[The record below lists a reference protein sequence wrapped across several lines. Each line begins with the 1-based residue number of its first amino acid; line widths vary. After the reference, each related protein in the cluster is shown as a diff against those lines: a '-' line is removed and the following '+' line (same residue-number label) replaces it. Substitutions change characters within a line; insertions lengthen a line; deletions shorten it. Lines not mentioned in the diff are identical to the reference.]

1 MGSEEDTH
9 TCSIKEQQLGNGAN
23 HSRKENKQ
31 SRPQRWWG
39 PGSRC
44 PGSFAVPAE
53 EPGMSCL
60 GSLGPWCVTVPGP
73 GHPGRRDRLT
83 TGRGLVRLW
92 QSRES
97 VTPTPTAA
105 LPPKTRALPCMAPS
119 GSLFS
124 WLGLFC
130 HEPIVVTSNCLKCLT
145 WTFVPLGRPANFSSL
160 SP

>member
-1 MGSEEDTH
+1 MV
-9 TCSIKEQQLGNGAN
+9 GA
-23 HSRKENKQ
+23 RKQ
-31 SRPQRWWG
+31 VSWLLC
-39 PGSRC
+39 C
-44 PGSFAVPAE
+44 PGRGTRNVLSWFSGALVCDCPWPRPPGAERQADDWQRFGQAVAE
-53 EPGMSCL
+53 QGECDP
-60 GSLGPWCVTVPGP
+60 
-73 GHPGRRDRLT
+73 H
-83 TGRGLVRLW
+83 
-92 QSRES
+92 
-97 VTPTPTAA
+97 PTAA

>member
-97 VTPTPTAA
+97 VTPTPRPHCLQRPGHCPAW
-105 LPPKTRALPCMAPS
+105 LPAVLCS
-119 GSLFS
+119 
-124 WLGLFC
+124 LGLGC
-130 HEPIVVTSNCLKCLT
+130 SATSRL
-145 WTFVPLGRPANFSSL
+145 W
-160 SP
+160 